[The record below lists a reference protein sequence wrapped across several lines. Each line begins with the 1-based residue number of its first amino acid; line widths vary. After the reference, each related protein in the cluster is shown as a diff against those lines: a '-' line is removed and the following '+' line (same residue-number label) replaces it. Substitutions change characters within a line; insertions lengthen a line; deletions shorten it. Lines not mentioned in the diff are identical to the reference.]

1 MDVRQLKFFLAVID
15 HGGFSKAADE
25 LMVAQPSLSQA
36 IAGFERELG
45 MPLFHRVN
53 RGVVLSDAGRALVG
67 PARVVMRDIDE
78 AAEAMRELK
87 GLRGGRVDLVTMPSP
102 GMEPLTTILTMFGKN
117 HPEVTVN
124 AEAAFT
130 PEEVLTTVRSGS
142 CEIGILGSAEPTRA
156 PDLNVIALESQAL
169 VLISG
174 PDDDGPAGS
183 TVRRE
188 DLNGC
193 RLIVS
198 QRGSLMRALV
208 DDVLAD
214 GIGVI
219 IVAEIAHRT
228 SILPLVLNGLGRAVM
243 SSAWTQSARRAGARV
258 QRITPETYLHVAAVS
273 RRTHLTAPA
282 TALMAEARRYSA
294 RARQVPAEAQ
304 QSAVPVVP
312 SCRGPAGHRSAGSH

>member
-1 MDVRQLKFFLAVID
+1 MLMDIRQLKFFLAVVD
-15 HGGFSKAADE
+15 YGGFSRAAEE

-45 MPLFHRVN
+45 MPLFHRVG
-53 RGVVLSDAGRALVG
+53 RGAVLSDAGKALVG
-67 PARVVMRDIDE
+67 PARVVLRDIDE
-78 AAEAMRELK
+78 AVAAMRELK
-87 GLRGGRVDLVTMPSP
+87 GLRGGRVDLITMPSP
-102 GMEPLTTILTMFGKN
+102 GLEPLTTILTAFARE
-117 HPEVTVN
+117 HPDITVN
-124 AEAAFT
+124 VEAGFT
-130 PEEVLTTVRSGS
+130 PEEVLSGVRSGA

-156 PDLNVIALESQAL
+156 ADLDIIALERQVL

-174 PDDDGPAGS
+174 PDDAAPTGP

-188 DLNGC
+188 DLTGC

-208 DDVLAD
+208 DDVLAE
-214 GIGVI
+214 GIEVS

-228 SILPLVLNGLGRAVM
+228 SILPMVLSGIGRAVM
-243 SSAWTQSARRAGARV
+243 PSSWTQSARRAGARV

-282 TALMAEARRYSA
+282 AALMAEARRYST
-294 RARQVPAEAQ
+294 RAQ
-304 QSAVPVVP
+304 QPP
-312 SCRGPAGHRSAGSH
+312 TPTC